1 MALKELG
8 TSSFDKPADEIE
20 EIDSEAVLTTDP
32 PVGAGKAILSAG
44 TEIAGSVAGE
54 IALRKIKPLKKIAK
68 GVRFGAGALSSIVA
82 QKGIEKK
89 QDISLGRIIG
99 AGTANTLFANPAAT
113 AYRGLLPSATRP
125 VARAAAQGAIIGAT
139 DRIIAEAIDDG
150 KLSLKNVAIA
160 AGTGGLLGSG
170 IGKAAVRFG
179 DQTAAKLVGKT
190 DKQIDTMIA
199 RDELTL
205 DEVKG
210 MLEPVLGPGVTQKEI
225 QKTKQRLLREHMARN
240 LADVEK
246 PLSKVWTE
254 FKNNFIPEQQL
265 GKNSREDY
273 YDFVVNLERGAAL
286 SSRMNKLLD
295 ELILSGRDDL
305 ARDAQEY
312 LAGMPMS
319 DALSREGI
327 AGDLRVMRDVEI
339 ETMKEMHAI
348 IRDSEELRFLPKE
361 AQDIVLE
368 RMQQAI
374 SKGVRTYDSSAYR
387 AFFDQKWT
395 TEKSKFSEEEVLEE
409 IQDTLIRSEGLEP
422 DEALKKAVSH
432 VKHLKSMFAKEGQS
446 RNILGSLPGR
456 LEVKI
461 DNHAPGPKERD
472 FLGEITDTTQIG
484 TIAKF
489 KYSDPIEHLSK
500 IKSDQA
506 VVSSLGE
513 AGLISTVKKPGY
525 KELILQTT
533 SGKNKAGE
541 QMYVPLD
548 TDDALQKLYAVNVEG
563 ELKEGIA
570 KQIRDLYGTAIG
582 LSKSTKVILN
592 PPSYMVNI
600 LSSNVLAAS
609 NGVIPN
615 YFKSSTYKGANL
627 ALTELHNGYRWGAK
641 AFGKGDKVNDPALR
655 EKLLQDINEMY
666 KYGLGNATVAA
677 QEVSD
682 AINNGK
688 LGRGVGKLIEP
699 AGKLYSVPD
708 TAMRYVVWDANQDM
722 LKKVFLDKGVK
733 MADDDVKRIAASIT
747 NDTFQN
753 YARTSR
759 QAKYLSKI
767 GLLPPFITFSLE
779 MTRNLT
785 NQLRLLNKMIF
796 RPKAFADQFGIQGM
810 NDAAID
816 ALRAEGL
823 RRSAYLG
830 AVLGITAGAGTMASQ
845 VTGKLGPG
853 EKPVTSEQMD
863 DFKFATP
870 EYARNKDLMATYNP
884 ETKKGTFA
892 NTSYIMPHSMFT
904 QALKLFTQA
913 PMNLMQEEQAVESI
927 FSFMKEE
934 FMGEG
939 NFINQNL
946 MRAIDN
952 RDLRGKTITN
962 REGLQA
968 MLDKV
973 WFFGRETFKPGIIR
987 EYERFN
993 KAVNGKGDYTVE
1005 EVLARQLGLRF
1016 TKMDANEMYK
1026 FRVQDFSKRYSEARG
1041 SYTTDLK
1048 YRSDQMTKQ
1057 QLEQSYRSAVQEASQ
1072 AYARIEEAYER
1083 MDGLGFSVDEK
1094 IEVLRG
1100 GNVRSSDIFRIVNG
1114 LEFEPFPSEV
1124 SLSVGERFSEMSEG
1138 KDRKQI
1144 REEIRKLKRGSDTD
1158 KLLATR
1164 FESEY
1169 QRRINDEKRGRT
1181 PQDKIL
1187 MNMSII
1193 ERVNALKALNAH
1205 RDRRL
1210 FKEYKRKGVIT
1221 KDVAMLLKRS

>member
-1 MALKELG
+1 
-8 TSSFDKPADEIE
+8 
-20 EIDSEAVLTTDP
+20 
-32 PVGAGKAILSAG
+32 
-44 TEIAGSVAGE
+44 
-54 IALRKIKPLKKIAK
+54 
-68 GVRFGAGALSSIVA
+68 
-82 QKGIEKK
+82 
-89 QDISLGRIIG
+89 
-99 AGTANTLFANPAAT
+99 
-113 AYRGLLPSATRP
+113 
-125 VARAAAQGAIIGAT
+125 
-139 DRIIAEAIDDG
+139 
-150 KLSLKNVAIA
+150 
-160 AGTGGLLGSG
+160 
-170 IGKAAVRFG
+170 
-179 DQTAAKLVGKT
+179 
-190 DKQIDTMIA
+190 
-199 RDELTL
+199 
-205 DEVKG
+205 
-210 MLEPVLGPGVTQKEI
+210 
-225 QKTKQRLLREHMARN
+225 
-240 LADVEK
+240 
-246 PLSKVWTE
+246 
-254 FKNNFIPEQQL
+254 
-265 GKNSREDY
+265 
-273 YDFVVNLERGAAL
+273 
-286 SSRMNKLLD
+286 
-295 ELILSGRDDL
+295 
-305 ARDAQEY
+305 
-312 LAGMPMS
+312 
-319 DALSREGI
+319 
-327 AGDLRVMRDVEI
+327 
-339 ETMKEMHAI
+339 
-348 IRDSEELRFLPKE
+348 
-361 AQDIVLE
+361 
-368 RMQQAI
+368 
-374 SKGVRTYDSSAYR
+374 
-387 AFFDQKWT
+387 
-395 TEKSKFSEEEVLEE
+395 
-409 IQDTLIRSEGLEP
+409 
-422 DEALKKAVSH
+422 
-432 VKHLKSMFAKEGQS
+432 
-446 RNILGSLPGR
+446 
-456 LEVKI
+456 
-461 DNHAPGPKERD
+461 
-472 FLGEITDTTQIG
+472 
-484 TIAKF
+484 
-489 KYSDPIEHLSK
+489 
-500 IKSDQA
+500 
-506 VVSSLGE
+506 
-513 AGLISTVKKPGY
+513 
-525 KELILQTT
+525 
-533 SGKNKAGE
+533 
-541 QMYVPLD
+541 
-548 TDDALQKLYAVNVEG
+548 
-563 ELKEGIA
+563 
-570 KQIRDLYGTAIG
+570 
-582 LSKSTKVILN
+582 
-592 PPSYMVNI
+592 
-600 LSSNVLAAS
+600 
-609 NGVIPN
+609 
-615 YFKSSTYKGANL
+615 
-627 ALTELHNGYRWGAK
+627 
-641 AFGKGDKVNDPALR
+641 
-655 EKLLQDINEMY
+655 
-666 KYGLGNATVAA
+666 
-677 QEVSD
+677 
-682 AINNGK
+682 
-688 LGRGVGKLIEP
+688 
-699 AGKLYSVPD
+699 
-708 TAMRYVVWDANQDM
+708 
-722 LKKVFLDKGVK
+722 
-733 MADDDVKRIAASIT
+733 
-747 NDTFQN
+747 
-753 YARTSR
+753 
-759 QAKYLSKI
+759 
-767 GLLPPFITFSLE
+767 
-779 MTRNLT
+779 
-785 NQLRLLNKMIF
+785 
-796 RPKAFADQFGIQGM
+796 
-810 NDAAID
+810 
-816 ALRAEGL
+816 
-823 RRSAYLG
+823 LG

-939 NFINQNL
+939 NFITQNL
-946 MRAIDN
+946 MRAVDN